1 MQLEINGHVDLPTLQ
16 HVDVMQASPL
26 AMHGHLSGKRHT
38 RAVARRFY
46 VTSRRA
52 GMEPEPPL
60 KTASQITTGMN
71 TTRGGESDHRQ
82 GIDSKS
88 TNTSERA
95 QSHEGHG
102 IETGRESDNAMRK
115 QRRLLFEEH
124 SFEPLRRTGWAEAPD
139 VALVVL
145 HDAMHKS

>member
-1 MQLEINGHVDLPTLQ
+1 MERL
-16 HVDVMQASPL
+16 QASPL

-46 VTSRRA
+46 VTSRRV

-60 KTASQITTGMN
+60 KTASQTITGMN
-71 TTRGGESDHRQ
+71 TTRGGESDHRK
-82 GIDSKS
+82 GIDPEC

-95 QSHEGHG
+95 QSHERHG
-102 IETGRESDNAMRK
+102 TETGWGSDNAMRE

-124 SFEPLRRTGWAEAPD
+124 SSEPLRRTGWAEAPD